1 MFRRLVI
8 AAALSAASMVA
19 NIPAASAQAYGG
31 ITLTF
36 GSGGYGDDSDFSP
49 YDPYATYYY
58 YDQQPNYD
66 YYGDNGWAFRQ
77 RLEQRER
84 WRQEQAWRS
93 SWYENN
99 EQRDDDDEDDD

>member
-1 MFRRLVI
+1 MFRRLLI
-8 AAALSAASMVA
+8 AAVLSAASMVA
-19 NIPAASAQAYGG
+19 TIPVASAQTYGG

-36 GSGGYGDDSDFSP
+36 SSGGYGDDSDFSP
-49 YDPYATYYY
+49 YGPYANYYY

-66 YYGDNGWAFRQ
+66 YYGDIGWAFRQ

-84 WRQEQAWRS
+84 WRQEQARRS